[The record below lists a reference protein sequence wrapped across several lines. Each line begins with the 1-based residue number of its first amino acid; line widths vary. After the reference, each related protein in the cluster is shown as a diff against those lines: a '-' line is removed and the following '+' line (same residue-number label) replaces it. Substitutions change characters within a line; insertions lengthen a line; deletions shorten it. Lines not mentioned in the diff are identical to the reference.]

1 MHKSRATEIRE
12 RSALSKQLR
21 LDVAQLTDVGRKRPH
36 NEDNMAYVIPKDPQ
50 VMARKG
56 ALFIV
61 ADGMGGH
68 AAGEVASEIAV
79 DTVSKVY
86 YQDDS
91 DDVAVSLLHAI
102 KRANALIHQRAA
114 ENMMRSGMGT
124 TCVAAVLR
132 GGTAYIANVGD
143 SRAYLVRRGIIK
155 QVSQDHSW
163 VEEQVRAGLLTR
175 DQARSHVQRNVITRC
190 LGTQPEVE
198 IDVFSERLEEGD
210 SFILCSDG
218 LAGPVADE
226 DLGHIVDQ
234 YVPQESVYHL
244 IERANENG
252 GPDNITAVVMRVQE
266 VGWDPPSSNTP
277 HPVRVGGR
285 EADEDTAVIGQF
297 RGAPLGT
304 LPARTNDG
312 RLPTGPLRMSSGPLA
327 SPDIDTAPQP
337 ALSRMSSR
345 RNRLLYPTLAI
356 FIILVISLVGA
367 AYYWLRGSSAQEV
380 DASLT
385 QASALVSQAKGEMNT
400 NPSDALQKLNQ
411 AQSRL
416 VKVQTQNN
424 TLSDTQRTQ
433 VTSLQNDLATTTRQA
448 ILAYDKQALILPLPC
463 TTTTKVAAITTGS
476 TTTQASSLVAV
487 RNGQQKV
494 LYVLGEDHNVY
505 QLNDQ
510 NGLSTKITLP
520 ATAQPLTIVGDD
532 TRLLVL
538 ASLPAQ
544 GNNPASYALY
554 VVLPNGKQASSN
566 VAIDP
571 TLTKEVSTPLLM
583 AASGSQIYV
592 ALTSQSASTSVVILN
607 YTLSG
612 DTFKNPPLKAQMSIS
627 AQLVSVA
634 ALKNT
639 QLFFLLANGNIMS
652 QQFAAGNLTPVSVL
666 LEPQP
671 PVAPA
676 LSANPQ
682 DFQPTTQVP
691 VPAGRQGFS
700 SSLETLLV
708 PRATQLV
715 AGLVDNVSHLYIM
728 DDQYHR
734 VLDLVQNEATT
745 QTPTP
750 TGTPTKGGAASAT
763 RMHLFQQYASPAL
776 LAKVKSLGVDSVG
789 AQLYL
794 LTQGADSNAPIQLA
808 TVDTHQSDAS
818 TCTRA

>member
-1 MHKSRATEIRE
+1 M
-12 RSALSKQLR
+12 SKQLR

-124 TCVAAVLR
+124 TCVSAVLR
-132 GGTAYIANVGD
+132 GATAYIANVGD
-143 SRAYLVRRGIIK
+143 SRAYLVRKGTIK

-190 LGTQPEVE
+190 LGTQPDVE
-198 IDVFSERLEEGD
+198 IDVFSEHLEEGD

-218 LAGPVADE
+218 LAGPVPDE
-226 DLGHIVDQ
+226 ELGRIVDQ
-234 YVPQESVYHL
+234 YVPQEGVYHL

-252 GPDNITAVVMRVQE
+252 GPDNITAVIMRVQE

-277 HPVRVGGR
+277 RPVGVGGR
-285 EADEDTAVIGQF
+285 EADEEDTAVIGQF
-297 RGAPLGT
+297 RGAPLGA
-304 LPARTNDG
+304 LPSRPNDG
-312 RLPTGPLRMSSGPLA
+312 RLTTGSLRMSSGPLA

-356 FIILVISLVGA
+356 FIILLISLVGA
-367 AYYWLRGSSAQEV
+367 AYYWLRGSHAQDI

-385 QASALVSQAKGEMNT
+385 QASALVSQAKAEMDT
-400 NPSDALQKLNQ
+400 NPSDALQKLNL

-416 VKVQTQNN
+416 TQVQTQNDG
-424 TLSDTQRTQ
+424 LSDTQRTQ
-433 VTSLQNDLATTTRQA
+433 LTALEKTLTTTTKQA
-448 ILAYDKQALILPLPC
+448 ILTYDKQSLILPLPC
-463 TTTTKVAAITTGS
+463 TSTTQVTPISSGS

-487 RNGQQKV
+487 RDGQKNV
-494 LYVLGEDHNVY
+494 LYVLGQDHTVY
-505 QLNDQ
+505 QLDDHNA
-510 NGLSTKITLP
+510 LSTKITLP
-520 ATAQPLTIVGDD
+520 ATAQPVMIVGDD

-538 ASLPAQ
+538 ASLAAQ
-544 GNNPASYALY
+544 GNNPAGYALY
-554 VVLPNGKQASSN
+554 VVLPTGKGQANST
-566 VAIDP
+566 VDIDP
-571 TLTKEVSTPLLM
+571 TLTRGVSAPLM
-583 AASGSQIYV
+583 TASGSEVYV
-592 ALTSQSASTSVVILN
+592 ALTSPSASTSVVLLQ
-607 YTLSG
+607 YTLSN
-612 DTFKNPPLKAQMSIS
+612 DAFKNEPVKAQMSIS
-627 AQLVSVA
+627 AELVSIA

-639 QLFFLLANGNIMS
+639 QLFFLLANGNVMS
-652 QQFAAGNLTPVSVL
+652 QQFAQGNLTPVSAV

-682 DFQPTTQVP
+682 DFQAMTPVP
-691 VPAGRQGFS
+691 VPAPGQTI
-700 SSLETLLV
+700 SSLSTLSIL
-708 PRATQLV
+708 RATQLAAV
-715 AGLVDNVSHLYIM
+715 LVNNEPHLYIM

-734 VLDLVQNEATT
+734 VLDLVQDTT
-745 QTPTP
+745 ANTTATPTS
-750 TGTPTKGGAASAT
+750 TPTKGGAAPAVKM
-763 RMHLFQQYASPAL
+763 RLFQQYASPLL
-776 LAKVKSLGVDSVG
+776 LAKVESLGVDPAG

-794 LTQGADSNAPIQLA
+794 LTQSTDTTAPVKLA
-808 TVDTHQSDAS
+808 TVDTRQSDAI
-818 TCTRA
+818 TCAGA

>member
-124 TCVAAVLR
+124 TCVSAVLR

-143 SRAYLVRRGIIK
+143 SRAYLVRRGTIR

-175 DQARSHVQRNVITRC
+175 EQARSHVQRNVITRC

-226 DLGHIVDQ
+226 ELGRIVDQ
-234 YVPQESVYHL
+234 YVPQEGVYHL

-252 GPDNITAVVMRVQE
+252 GPDNITAVIMRVQE
-266 VGWDPPSSNTP
+266 VGWDPPSSSNTP
-277 HPVRVGGR
+277 HPVGVGGR

-312 RLPTGPLRMSSGPLA
+312 RLATGPLRMSSGPLA

-356 FIILVISLVGA
+356 FVILVISLAGA
-367 AYYWLRGSSAQEV
+367 AYYWLRGSHTQDV

-385 QASALVSQAKGEMNT
+385 QVNMLVRQAKNESNT
-400 NPSDALQKLNQ
+400 NPSEALQNLKQ

-416 VKVQTQNN
+416 TTLLAQNDA
-424 TLSDTQRTQ
+424 LSDAQRTQ
-433 VTSLQNDLATTTRQA
+433 ATALQGDLTIATKQA
-448 ILAYDKQALILPLPC
+448 MISYDKQSLILPLPC
-463 TTTTKVAAITTGS
+463 STTMQNPITPGNA
-476 TTTQASSLVAV
+476 TTQAGSLVAV
-487 RNGQQKV
+487 RNGQTNV
-494 LYVLGEDHNVY
+494 FYVLGQDHAIY
-505 QLNDQ
+505 QLNQ
-510 NGLSTKITLP
+510 LTAQENVSTKVALP
-520 ATAQPLTIVGDD
+520 ATAQPIMMVGDD

-538 ASLPAQ
+538 ASLQ
-544 GNNPASYALY
+544 GSNPVNYVLY
-554 VVLPNGKQASSN
+554 VVLPNGKGQVNST
-566 VAIDP
+566 VAIDSA
-571 TLTKEVSTPLLM
+571 LTKGSMVPLLT
-583 AASGSQIYV
+583 ASGPEVYV
-592 ALTSQSASTSVVILN
+592 ALTSQSTSTSVVLLD
-607 YTLSG
+607 YTLTN
-612 DTFKNPPLKAQMSIS
+612 DAFKNPPRQAQMSVS
-627 AQLVSVA
+627 AQLVSMT
-634 ALKNT
+634 ALRTT
-639 QLFFLLANGNIMS
+639 QLFFLLANGNVMS
-652 QQFAAGNLTPVSVL
+652 QQFAANNLTPISVL

-671 PVAPA
+671 LLSPA
-676 LSANPQ
+676 LSVNPQ
-682 DFQPTTQVP
+682 DFSPMTPVP
-691 VPAGRQGFS
+691 VPGSEQTV
-700 SSLETLLV
+700 SSLANLAI
-708 PRATQLV
+708 PSATQV
-715 AGLVDNVSHLYIM
+715 MAVVVNNVSHLYIL
-728 DDQYHR
+728 DQLNHR
-734 VLDLVQNEATT
+734 VLDFT
-745 QTPTP
+745 QDVTANQTVTPTS
-750 TGTPTKGGAASAT
+750 TPVKGAAASAVK
-763 RMHLFQQYASPAL
+763 MQVFQQYASPAL
-776 LAKVKSLGVDSVG
+776 LANVKSMSIDPAG

-794 LTQGADSNAPIQLA
+794 LVQTTDTAAPIKLITVA
-808 TVDTHQSDAS
+808 TQKADAT
-818 TCTRA
+818 TCASA

>member
-1 MHKSRATEIRE
+1 VAT
-12 RSALSKQLR
+12 SALL
-21 LDVAQLTDVGRKRPH
+21 L
-36 NEDNMAYVIPKDPQ
+36 
-50 VMARKG
+50 
-56 ALFIV
+56 IV
-61 ADGMGGH
+61 LILGG
-68 AAGEVASEIAV
+68 S
-79 DTVSKVY
+79 Y
-86 YQDDS
+86 
-91 DDVAVSLLHAI
+91 
-102 KRANALIHQRAA
+102 
-114 ENMMRSGMGT
+114 
-124 TCVAAVLR
+124 
-132 GGTAYIANVGD
+132 
-143 SRAYLVRRGIIK
+143 
-155 QVSQDHSW
+155 
-163 VEEQVRAGLLTR
+163 
-175 DQARSHVQRNVITRC
+175 
-190 LGTQPEVE
+190 
-198 IDVFSERLEEGD
+198 
-210 SFILCSDG
+210 
-218 LAGPVADE
+218 
-226 DLGHIVDQ
+226 
-234 YVPQESVYHL
+234 
-244 IERANENG
+244 
-252 GPDNITAVVMRVQE
+252 
-266 VGWDPPSSNTP
+266 
-277 HPVRVGGR
+277 
-285 EADEDTAVIGQF
+285 
-297 RGAPLGT
+297 
-304 LPARTNDG
+304 
-312 RLPTGPLRMSSGPLA
+312 
-327 SPDIDTAPQP
+327 
-337 ALSRMSSR
+337 
-345 RNRLLYPTLAI
+345 
-356 FIILVISLVGA
+356 
-367 AYYWLRGSSAQEV
+367 YYWLRGSSVQEV
-380 DASLT
+380 DASLA
-385 QASALVSQAKGEMNT
+385 QASGLVSQAKAEMNT

-416 VKVQTQNN
+416 VKVQAQNN
-424 TLSDTQRTQ
+424 ALTDAQRNQ
-433 VTSLQNDLATTTRQA
+433 VTSLQSDLTTTTKQA

-463 TTTTKVAAITTGS
+463 APTTTVAPITTGS
-476 TTTQASSLVAV
+476 TNTQASSLVAV

-505 QLNDQ
+505 RLNDQ

-544 GNNPASYALY
+544 NNNPASYALY

-571 TLTKEVSTPLLM
+571 TLTKEVSAPLLM

-607 YTLSG
+607 YTLNG

-671 PVAPA
+671 PVVPA

-682 DFQPTTQVP
+682 DFQPLTPVP
-691 VPAGRQGFS
+691 VPAAGQGLS
-700 SSLETLLV
+700 GSLATLSV

-734 VLDLVQNEATT
+734 VLDLVQDDTAT

-750 TGTPTKGGAASAT
+750 TATPTKGGAASAM

-776 LAKVKSLGVDSVG
+776 LAKVKSLGVDVVG

-794 LTQGADSNAPIQLA
+794 LTQGTNTNVPIQLA
-808 TVDTHQSDAS
+808 TVDTHQSDAN

>member
-124 TCVAAVLR
+124 TCVSAVLR

-143 SRAYLVRRGIIK
+143 SRAYLVRRGTIK

-218 LAGPVADE
+218 LAGPVPDE
-226 DLGHIVDQ
+226 ELGRIVDQ
-234 YVPQESVYHL
+234 YVPQEGVYHL

-252 GPDNITAVVMRVQE
+252 GPDNITAVIMRVQE

-277 HPVRVGGR
+277 HPVGVGGR

-304 LPARTNDG
+304 LSSRTNDG

-337 ALSRMSSR
+337 AVSRMSSR

-367 AYYWLRGSSAQEV
+367 AYYWLRGSHTQDI

-385 QASALVSQAKGEMNT
+385 QVSMLVSQAKTEMDT

-416 VKVQTQNN
+416 AQVQTQNN
-424 TLSDTQRTQ
+424 SLSDAQRTQ
-433 VTSLQNDLATTTRQA
+433 VTTLQNNLTTTTKQA
-448 ILAYDKQALILPLPC
+448 ILTYDKQSLILPLPC
-463 TTTTKVAAITTGS
+463 TS
-476 TTTQASSLVAV
+476 TTQVTSLTNGNTNTQASSLVAV
-487 RNGQQKV
+487 RNGQKNV

-505 QLNDQ
+505 QLDDQ
-510 NGLSTKITLP
+510 YALSTKVTLP
-520 ATAQPLTIVGDD
+520 ATAQPIMIVGDD

-538 ASLPAQ
+538 ASIAAQ
-544 GNNPASYALY
+544 GNNPAGYALY
-554 VVLPNGKQASSN
+554 VVLPTGKGQAGSN
-566 VAIDP
+566 TLIDA
-571 TLTKEVSTPLLM
+571 TLTRNVSTPLM
-583 AASGSQIYV
+583 TASGSEVYV
-592 ALTSQSASTSVVILN
+592 ALTSASASTSVVLLH
-607 YTLSG
+607 YTLNG
-612 DTFKNPPLKAQMSIS
+612 DAFKNAPVKAQMSIS
-627 AQLVSVA
+627 AQLLSIA

-639 QLFFLLANGNIMS
+639 QLFFLLANGNVMS
-652 QQFAAGNLTPVSVL
+652 QQFAPGNLTPVSAVL
-666 LEPQP
+666 QPQP

-676 LSANPQ
+676 LAANPQ
-682 DFQPTTQVP
+682 DFQAMAPVP
-691 VPAGRQGFS
+691 VPAAGQTIS
-700 SSLETLLV
+700 ALSTLSI
-708 PRATQLV
+708 PRASQLAAV
-715 AGLVDNVSHLYIM
+715 LVNNVPHLYIM
-728 DDQYHR
+728 DDQDHR
-734 VLDLVQNEATT
+734 VLDLVQDTT
-745 QTPTP
+745 ASTTATPTS
-750 TGTPTKGGAASAT
+750 TPIKGGAASAVK
-763 RMHLFQQYASPAL
+763 MSLFQQYASPVL
-776 LAKVKSLGVDSVG
+776 LAKVKSLGVDPAGV
-789 AQLYL
+789 QLYL
-794 LTQGADSNAPIQLA
+794 LTQGTDNTAPVKLV
-808 TVDTHQSDAS
+808 TVDTRQSDAI
-818 TCTRA
+818 TCTGA